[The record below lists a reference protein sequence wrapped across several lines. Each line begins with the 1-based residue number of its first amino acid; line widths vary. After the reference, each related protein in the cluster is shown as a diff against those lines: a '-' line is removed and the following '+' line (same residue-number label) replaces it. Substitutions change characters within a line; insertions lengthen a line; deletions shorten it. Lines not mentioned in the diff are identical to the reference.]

1 MQLPVTS
8 LCVPIMEECGP
19 DATVKAQYPA
29 KSPQISSA
37 TIANIIMIL
46 CRLESNVL
54 LQCQQCL
61 LSQCVSHCLSVLLY
75 FWYKA
80 TNISAHATAKDRM
93 NSLVCTFVYNIFCN
107 RLIEALFPLNGYL
120 KRRK

>member
-19 DATVKAQYPA
+19 DATVTAQYPA

-37 TIANIIMIL
+37 TIVNIIMIL

-61 LSQCVSHCLSVLLY
+61 LGQYFTHCLSVFLY

-93 NSLVCTFVYNIFCN
+93 NSLVRTFVVE
-107 RLIEALFPLNGYL
+107 L
-120 KRRK
+120 